1 MTQTPAVPS
10 RPLLSIPKLL
20 PAAVAIATV
29 AAFLPAL
36 AGEFLNWDDTIN
48 FVENPDYRG
57 LSAPHLRWMATTFLM
72 GHWHP
77 LTWLTL
83 GIDYTIWGMNPVG
96 YHLTSLLFHAANAA
110 LLYAVL
116 LKLLGLGGRPGARWP
131 AAAGALLYSLHPLR
145 VESVAWITER
155 RDVVCVFFSLLCVL
169 AWLKRIGEEREGRPG
184 TRWLVLSVAA
194 FGAALLS
201 KALVIMLPAVL
212 LLLDVYPLRR
222 AVPGARLRLLL
233 EKLPFALLAVVD
245 LGIMLQ
251 AMRSIDAVHSVG
263 GYHPLQR
270 AAQAA
275 YGLCFYVV
283 KTLWPSGLL
292 PMYRID
298 KPLNPGALKYV
309 LAMLGAAGATGLLVA
324 FRRRCPAALAAWL
337 SYGVLVLP
345 TLGVAVTGMQIAADR
360 YTMLAM
366 IPASALAAAGLAGL
380 EWRRVAA
387 PVAALLLLLGG
398 LTARQTRYWKDSITL
413 WTRQIDFDPE
423 ADLAWRNRG
432 SARHLRGDAAGA
444 LQDYD
449 TCLRLRPDQPGV
461 LADRG
466 STRLD
471 LGDRAGAL
479 ADLNRALELEPRL
492 SKAYNLRGLARER
505 QGDLPGAR
513 ADYDR
518 CLEENPLHTL
528 ALSNRGFL
536 KRKQGDL
543 DGAAADA
550 EAALRLN
557 PTAGAAFVLRASV
570 RRQRGDVPGALADLG
585 EAVRLMPYSVEAYN
599 NRAMIFLQTG
609 RAREALE
616 NYDRALALNPD
627 NPAVLVGRGQARLS
641 LGDAAGAS
649 RDLGR
654 ALQVSPPGW
663 PLRGEVEA
671 LLQKIRPGPPPR

>member
-1 MTQTPAVPS
+1 MAQSPAVPS
-10 RPLLSIPKLL
+10 RPILSVPKIL
-20 PAAVAIATV
+20 PAAVAIATF

-36 AGEFLNWDDTIN
+36 AGEFLNWDDVVN
-48 FVENPDYRG
+48 FVANPHYRG
-57 LSAPHLRWMATTFLM
+57 LSAPQLRWMATTFLM

-77 LTWLTL
+77 LTWLTF
-83 GIDYTIWGMNPVG
+83 GIDFSIWGMNPVG
-96 YHLTSLLFHAANAA
+96 YHLSSLLFHAANAA

-116 LKLLGLGGRPGARWP
+116 LKLLGLCGRPEACWP

-155 RDVVCVFFSLLCVL
+155 RDVVCVFFALLCVL

-201 KALVIMLPAVL
+201 KVLVIMLPAVL

-222 AVPGARLRLLL
+222 VVPGARIRLLL
-233 EKLPFALLAVVD
+233 EKWPFALLACAD
-245 LGIMLQ
+245 LGIMIL
-251 AMRSIDAVHSVG
+251 AMRSIDAVHSAG
-263 GYHPLQR
+263 DYHPLER

-292 PMYRID
+292 PIYRID
-298 KPLNPGALKYV
+298 KPLNPWALKYV
-309 LAMLGAAGATGLLVA
+309 LAMLGAAAATGLLVA
-324 FRRRCPAALAAWL
+324 FRRRCPAALTAWL
-337 SYGVLVLP
+337 AYGILVLP
-345 TLGVAVTGMQIAADR
+345 ALGVAVTGMQIAADR
-360 YTMLAM
+360 YTTLAM
-366 IPASALAAAGLAGL
+366 IPASALAAAGLGK
-380 EWRRVAA
+380 RAA
-387 PVAALLLLLGG
+387 MPVAALLLLLGV
-398 LTARQTRYWKDSITL
+398 LTARQTGFWKDSVTL
-413 WTRQIDFDPE
+413 WTRQIEFDPQ

-432 SARHLRGDAAGA
+432 SARHLRGDSAGA
-444 LQDYD
+444 LRDYD
-449 TCLRLRPDQPGV
+449 ECLRLRPDQPGV

-471 LGDRAGAL
+471 LADRVGAV
-479 ADLNRALELEPRL
+479 ADLDRALELQPRL
-492 SKAYNLRGLARER
+492 AKAYNLRGLARER
-505 QGDLPGAR
+505 QGDLQGAR

-528 ALSNRGFL
+528 ALANRGFL
-536 KRKQGDL
+536 RRKLGDL
-543 DGAAADA
+543 DGAAGDA
-550 EAALRLN
+550 EAAIRLD
-557 PTAGAAFVLRASV
+557 PAAGAAFVLRASV
-570 RRQRGDVPGALADLG
+570 RRQRGDLSGALADLD
-585 EAVRLMPYSVEAYN
+585 EAVRLIPSSVEAYN

-616 NYDRALALNPD
+616 SYNRALDLNPD
-627 NPAVLVGRGQARLS
+627 SSAILVGRAQARLS
-641 LGDAAGAS
+641 LGDAPGAS

-671 LLQKIRPGPPPR
+671 LLLKTRQGPPPR